1 MRPPRA
7 IALLALAAVSLVVAL
22 AGCGTSAE
30 EAANLKRIRALVTSF
45 AESHGPLACHLLT
58 GAQVVKVYGG
68 GGTPAPKVP
77 VARAKCVKASASFR
91 GEPIKITNAQIV
103 NDTTAKVNAENQAA
117 TFTYTVTL
125 RRGTKKKPW
134 RIDDINQYKV
144 KP

>member
-7 IALLALAAVSLVVAL
+7 IALLALATVPLST

-30 EAANLKRIRALVTSF
+30 EAANLKRVRALVTAF
-45 AESHGPLACHLLT
+45 AEAHGPQACQLLT
-58 GAQVVKVYGG
+58 GPQVVKLYGG

-77 VARAKCVKASASFR
+77 VARAKCVRASASFR

-103 NDTTAKVNAENQAA
+103 NDTTAKVNAENQAG

-125 RRGTKKKPW
+125 SRGTKKKPW
-134 RIDDINQYKV
+134 KIDDIHQYLV

>member
-7 IALLALAAVSLVVAL
+7 IALLALAAVPICVAV

-45 AESHGPLACHLLT
+45 AESHGPQACRLLT

-103 NDTTAKVNAENQAA
+103 NDTTAKVNAENNAG
-117 TFTYTVTL
+117 TFTYTVTI

-134 RIDDINQYKV
+134 KIDGISQYLV